1 MEEQQVGGGM
11 WRARTGI
18 AGWIAVLRQRVPSS
32 TIALTKARFQGTLK
46 PQDLDSLTWYI
57 RDHIAMDLTLPGIQ
71 EYPEKVDMKLST
83 NNNEALA
90 RKRLHQQEAALLEV
104 WLDNTLK
111 YSGLPLNISD
121 PELMYV
127 NSHKGLQEYGLSRR
141 ELLNMGL
148 SQNDIERAYR
158 MLYVYSIALRAEVAE
173 LLKDKEQAQDELKFT
188 RKCLNEALDN
198 LSLASLKLLSMVESS
213 KQEAVM
219 IGIRNKEVAD
229 AKQELKDAKDQVAT
243 MKDQYRVL
251 TKEAQNSMVEVCEC
265 CRAAQLQES
274 LTEEKAQVQQ
284 LKMSNMKLQDH
295 IQTKNKR
302 QHLLEVKIDALEEEG
317 AKLKAEWEEK
327 VNFMVTFD
335 NEAKAMSDE
344 ISVLRETKF
353 VQAAAIG
360 DLNQQLG
367 NLLVT
372 TSKLQEQLKQKS
384 FVAAQKTQDL
394 QLTKGEQVA
403 EWIRGHEMLL
413 LERELRFAEQEALT
427 VEIAELKRMRDS
439 EEGEREK
446 ERRLTQAQFDECH
459 EIMRILTFGLVVIAT
474 TPSPVI
480 DNISLQTCEH
490 SSSAASLA
498 SSASASSSSSSSS
511 SSPSLSNSVAPPKAK
526 LSSVVKT
533 VQVAQR
539 MHNAL
544 VRKRNSTRMDEL
556 LQQFK
561 VTQFENELLNA
572 KIDLLMGEIAELT
585 DKNVWLEM
593 QASKAFAQLGVL
605 QFELEDTNERLGNV
619 AREKTLKTNC
629 LSVAEEEIEELRTE
643 LMDLKDKMKGLNSEK
658 MHLEN
663 ALVQEKEQ
671 TNTLDSLLAPTLET
685 ARTSAIY
692 QAESQAKQ
700 DTILKLELK
709 IEEYEA
715 KLNDKN
721 ELGAKVDNLIKEKTE
736 LQLLMS
742 KEKSELQSELQTRNY
757 QLQSQLKDMEEKL
770 AVMESGNCEG
780 NNHDEED
787 SESANLRAQL
797 EAMKK
802 EMEGLKKEMGSL
814 KGT

>member
-1 MEEQQVGGGM
+1 MEEQEVGGGM

-18 AGWIAVLRQRVPSS
+18 AGWIAVLQQRVPSS
-32 TIALTKARFQGTLK
+32 TNALTKARFQGTLK
-46 PQDLDSLTWYI
+46 PQDLDSLTCYI
-57 RDHIAMDLTLPGIQ
+57 QDHIAMDLTLPGIR

-111 YSGLPLNISD
+111 YSGLPFNISD
-121 PELMYV
+121 PELMYI

-213 KQEAVM
+213 KQEAVT

-243 MKDQYRVL
+243 MKDQYSVL

-265 CRAAQLQES
+265 CRSSINSSQLQES
-274 LTEEKAQVQQ
+274 ITEEKAQVQQ
-284 LKMSNMKLQDH
+284 LKMSNMKLQDD
-295 IQTKNKR
+295 IQMKNKR

-335 NEAKAMSDE
+335 NETKAMSDE

-372 TSKLQEQLKQKS
+372 TSKLQAQLKQKS
-384 FVAAQKTQDL
+384 FVAEQQTQDL

-427 VEIAELKRMRDS
+427 VEIVELKRMQNS
-439 EEGEREK
+439 EKGEREK

-480 DNISLQTCEH
+480 DNISLQT
-490 SSSAASLA
+490 SSSSSSASLA
-498 SSASASSSSSSSS
+498 SSASASSTSSSS
-511 SSPSLSNSVAPPKAK
+511 SSPSLSNSVVPPKEK

-533 VQVAQR
+533 VEAAQR
-539 MHNAL
+539 MHNTL

-572 KIDLLMGEIAELT
+572 KIGLLMGEIAELT
-585 DKNVWLEM
+585 DKNVWLDV

-629 LSVAEEEIEELRTE
+629 LWVAEEEIEELRIE

-658 MHLEN
+658 MHLGN

-671 TNTLDSLLAPTLET
+671 TNTLDSFLAPTLET
-685 ARTSAIY
+685 AITSAIY
-692 QAESQAKQ
+692 QAELQAKQ
-700 DTILKLELK
+700 DTILELELK

-715 KLNDKN
+715 RLNDMMNDKN
-721 ELGAKVDNLIKEKTE
+721 ELGVKVDNLIKEKTE

-780 NNHDEED
+780 KNHDEED

-802 EMEGLKKEMGSL
+802 EMGSL

>member
-11 WRARTGI
+11 WRERTGI
-18 AGWIAVLRQRVPSS
+18 AGWIAVLQQRVPSS
-32 TIALTKARFQGTLK
+32 TNALTKARFQGTLK
-46 PQDLDSLTWYI
+46 PQDLDSLTCYI
-57 RDHIAMDLTLPGIQ
+57 QDHIAMDLTLPGIR

-121 PELMYV
+121 PELMYI

-243 MKDQYRVL
+243 MKDQYSVL

-284 LKMSNMKLQDH
+284 LKMSNMKLQDD
-295 IQTKNKR
+295 IQMKNKW

-317 AKLKAEWEEK
+317 AKLKAEWEGK

-335 NEAKAMSDE
+335 NETKAMSDE

-372 TSKLQEQLKQKS
+372 TSKLQAQLKQKS
-384 FVAAQKTQDL
+384 FVAEQQTQDL

-427 VEIAELKRMRDS
+427 VEIIELKRMQDS
-439 EEGEREK
+439 EKGEREK

-459 EIMRILTFGLVVIAT
+459 EVMRILTFGLVVIAT

-480 DNISLQTCEH
+480 DNISLQT
-490 SSSAASLA
+490 SSSSSSSSA

-533 VQVAQR
+533 VQAVQR
-539 MHNAL
+539 MHNTL

-572 KIDLLMGEIAELT
+572 KIGLLMGEIAELT
-585 DKNVWLEM
+585 DKNVWLEV

-629 LSVAEEEIEELRTE
+629 LWVAEEEIEELRIE
-643 LMDLKDKMKGLNSEK
+643 LMDLKDKMRGLNSEK

-671 TNTLDSLLAPTLET
+671 TNTLDSLVAPTLET

-692 QAESQAKQ
+692 QAELQAKQ
-700 DTILKLELK
+700 DTILELELK

-715 KLNDKN
+715 KLNDMMNDKN
-721 ELGAKVDNLIKEKTE
+721 ELGVKVDNLIKEKTE

-802 EMEGLKKEMGSL
+802 EMGSL

>member
-18 AGWIAVLRQRVPSS
+18 AGWIAVLRQRVPGS
-32 TIALTKARFQGTLK
+32 TNALTKARFQGTLK
-46 PQDLDSLTWYI
+46 PQDLDSLTCYI
-57 RDHIAMDLTLPGIQ
+57 QDHIAMDLTLPGIR

-90 RKRLHQQEAALLEV
+90 RKCLHQQEAALLEV

-121 PELMYV
+121 PEFMYI

-213 KQEAVM
+213 KQEAVV
-219 IGIRNKEVAD
+219 IGIQNKEVAD

-243 MKDQYRVL
+243 MKDQYSVL

-284 LKMSNMKLQDH
+284 LKMSNMKLQDD
-295 IQTKNKR
+295 IQMKNKQ

-317 AKLKAEWEEK
+317 AKLKAEWQEK

-335 NEAKAMSDE
+335 NETKAMSDE

-372 TSKLQEQLKQKS
+372 TSKLQAQLKQKS
-384 FVAAQKTQDL
+384 FVAEQQTQDL

-427 VEIAELKRMRDS
+427 VEIVELKRMQDS
-439 EEGEREK
+439 EKGEREK

-480 DNISLQTCEH
+480 DNISLQT
-490 SSSAASLA
+490 SSSSSASLA
-498 SSASASSSSSSSS
+498 SSASASASSSSSSS
-511 SSPSLSNSVAPPKAK
+511 SSPSLSNSVVPPKAK

-533 VQVAQR
+533 VQAAQR
-539 MHNAL
+539 MHNTL
-544 VRKRNSTRMDEL
+544 VRKRNSTRMDGL

-572 KIDLLMGEIAELT
+572 KIGLLMGEIAELT
-585 DKNVWLEM
+585 DKNVWLDV

-629 LSVAEEEIEELRTE
+629 LWVAEEEIEELRIE

-671 TNTLDSLLAPTLET
+671 TNTLDSLVAPTLET

-692 QAESQAKQ
+692 QAELQAKQ
-700 DTILKLELK
+700 DTILELELK
-709 IEEYEA
+709 IEEYKA
-715 KLNDKN
+715 KLNGMMNDKN
-721 ELGAKVDNLIKEKTE
+721 ELGVKVDNLIKEKTE

-787 SESANLRAQL
+787 SESANLRVQL
-797 EAMKK
+797 EAM
-802 EMEGLKKEMGSL
+802 KKEMGSL

>member
-11 WRARTGI
+11 WRERTGI
-18 AGWIAVLRQRVPSS
+18 AGWIAVLQQRVPSS
-32 TIALTKARFQGTLK
+32 TNALTKARFQGTLK
-46 PQDLDSLTWYI
+46 PQDLDSLTCYI
-57 RDHIAMDLTLPGIQ
+57 QDHIAMDLTLPGIR

-121 PELMYV
+121 PELMYI

-243 MKDQYRVL
+243 MKDQYSVL

-284 LKMSNMKLQDH
+284 LKMSNMKLQDD
-295 IQTKNKR
+295 IQMKNKW

-317 AKLKAEWEEK
+317 AKLKAEWEGK

-335 NEAKAMSDE
+335 NETKAMSDE

-372 TSKLQEQLKQKS
+372 TSKLQAQLKQKS
-384 FVAAQKTQDL
+384 FVAEQQTQDL

-427 VEIAELKRMRDS
+427 VEIIELKRMQDS
-439 EEGEREK
+439 EKGEREK

-480 DNISLQTCEH
+480 DNISLQT
-490 SSSAASLA
+490 SSSSSSSSA

-533 VQVAQR
+533 VQAVQR
-539 MHNAL
+539 MHNTL

-572 KIDLLMGEIAELT
+572 KIGLLMGEIAELT
-585 DKNVWLEM
+585 DKNVWLEV

-629 LSVAEEEIEELRTE
+629 LWVAEEEIEELRIE
-643 LMDLKDKMKGLNSEK
+643 LMDLKDKMRGLNSEK

-671 TNTLDSLLAPTLET
+671 TNTLDSLVAPTLET

-692 QAESQAKQ
+692 QAELQAKQ
-700 DTILKLELK
+700 DTILELELK

-715 KLNDKN
+715 KLNDMMNDKN
-721 ELGAKVDNLIKEKTE
+721 ELGVKVDNLIKEKTE

-802 EMEGLKKEMGSL
+802 EMGSL

>member
-18 AGWIAVLRQRVPSS
+18 AGWIAVLQQRVPSS
-32 TIALTKARFQGTLK
+32 TNALTKARFQGTLK
-46 PQDLDSLTWYI
+46 PQDLDSLTCYI
-57 RDHIAMDLTLPGIQ
+57 QDHIAMDLTLPGIR

-90 RKRLHQQEAALLEV
+90 RKCLHQQETALLEV

-121 PELMYV
+121 PELMYI

-243 MKDQYRVL
+243 MKDQYSVL
-251 TKEAQNSMVEVCEC
+251 TKEAQNSTLEVCEC

-284 LKMSNMKLQDH
+284 LKMSNMKLQDD
-295 IQTKNKR
+295 IQMKNKR
-302 QHLLEVKIDALEEEG
+302 QHLLKVKIDALEEEG
-317 AKLKAEWEEK
+317 AKLKAEWKEK

-335 NEAKAMSDE
+335 NETKAMSDE
-344 ISVLRETKF
+344 ISVLRETKL

-372 TSKLQEQLKQKS
+372 TSKLQAQLKQKS
-384 FVAAQKTQDL
+384 FVAEQQTQDL

-427 VEIAELKRMRDS
+427 VEIVELKRMQDS

-480 DNISLQTCEH
+480 DNISLQT
-490 SSSAASLA
+490 SSSSSSSASLA
-498 SSASASSSSSSSS
+498 SSASASSSSSSS

-533 VQVAQR
+533 VQAAQR
-539 MHNAL
+539 MHNTL

-572 KIDLLMGEIAELT
+572 KIGLLMGEIAELT
-585 DKNVWLEM
+585 DKNVWLEV

-629 LSVAEEEIEELRTE
+629 LWVAEEEIEELRIE

-663 ALVQEKEQ
+663 ALVQEKEP
-671 TNTLDSLLAPTLET
+671 TNTLDSLVAATLET

-692 QAESQAKQ
+692 QAESQVKQ
-700 DTILKLELK
+700 DTILELELK

-715 KLNDKN
+715 KLNDMMNDKN
-721 ELGAKVDNLIKEKTE
+721 ELGVKVDNLIKEKTE

-802 EMEGLKKEMGSL
+802 EMGSL